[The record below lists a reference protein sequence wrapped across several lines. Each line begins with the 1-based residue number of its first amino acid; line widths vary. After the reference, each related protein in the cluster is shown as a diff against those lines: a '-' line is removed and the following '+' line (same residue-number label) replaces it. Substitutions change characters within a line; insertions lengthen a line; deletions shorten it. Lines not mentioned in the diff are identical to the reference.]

1 MSGLRND
8 YMVFVLVAG
17 GGDMPDTIIENI
29 LNPKYQKEY
38 RFSDLDEKV
47 SLCRELKA
55 LETEIASQLD
65 REHKKLFRRY
75 TEGWDKLHT
84 EISIDTFAN
93 GLNEIR
99 R

>member
-1 MSGLRND
+1 
-8 YMVFVLVAG
+8 
-17 GGDMPDTIIENI
+17 MPDTIIENI

-38 RFSDLDEKV
+38 KFSNLDEKV

-55 LETEIASQLD
+55 LESEIVSQLE

-75 TEGWDKLHT
+75 AEGWDKLHT

-93 GLNEIR
+93 GLNESR

>member
-1 MSGLRND
+1 MSGLRDD

-38 RFSDLDEKV
+38 KFRNLDEKV
-47 SLCRELKA
+47 LLCRELKA

-75 TEGWDKLHT
+75 SEGWDKLHT

>member
-8 YMVFVLVAG
+8 SMVFVLVAG

-29 LNPKYQKEY
+29 INPKYQKEY
-38 RFSDLDEKV
+38 KFRNLDEKV

-55 LETEIASQLD
+55 LEKEIASQLD

-75 TEGWDKLHT
+75 AEGWDKLHT